1 MANNR
6 SVLFVCTY
14 NDGRFQMAAGYL
26 NHLAGGL
33 IEVRSA
39 EPPPADSIDPVVVE
53 AMLEEGIDL
62 IFRKSEIVTA
72 DALKVSNV
80 VITMACGDAYPLFR
94 GKRYLDWKLDDPAGQ
109 DLDAVRPIR
118 NEIRWRVE
126 NLIIAE
132 LQPSG

>member
-53 AMLEEGIDL
+53 AMLEENILDGSIAGSNSAHWKGAVNHL
-62 IFRKSEIVTA
+62 IRKGYQASSV
-72 DALKVSNV
+72 
-80 VITMACGDAYPLFR
+80 
-94 GKRYLDWKLDDPAGQ
+94 
-109 DLDAVRPIR
+109 
-118 NEIRWRVE
+118 
-126 NLIIAE
+126 
-132 LQPSG
+132 